1 MTRQKFSLTLNS
13 KLQAK
18 FKILLDFPNSPSSEI
33 SDVQQRF
40 MSS

>member
-13 KLQAK
+13 KLQEK
-18 FKILLDFPNSPSSEI
+18 LKVLLGFPNSPSSEI
-33 SDVQQRF
+33 SDAQQRF